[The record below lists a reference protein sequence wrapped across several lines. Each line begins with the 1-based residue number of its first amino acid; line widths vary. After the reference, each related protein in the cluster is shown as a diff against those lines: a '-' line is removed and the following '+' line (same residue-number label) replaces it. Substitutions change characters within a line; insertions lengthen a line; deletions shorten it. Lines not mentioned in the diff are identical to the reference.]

1 MIEAIKVERTKPAPR
16 RLNTRRRSS
25 EWRSL
30 FESMK
35 IGDWFVVDKSERTR
49 LGAASQAYMKGRYS
63 LYLHPEKSDTYVFV
77 KNK

>member
-25 EWRSL
+25 EWRNL

-35 IGDWFVVDKSERTR
+35 VGDWFAVDKSVRTR
-49 LGAASQAYMKGRYS
+49 LGAACTLHMKGRYN
-63 LYLHPEKSDTYVFV
+63 LYLHPEKPDTYVFV
-77 KNK
+77 KTK